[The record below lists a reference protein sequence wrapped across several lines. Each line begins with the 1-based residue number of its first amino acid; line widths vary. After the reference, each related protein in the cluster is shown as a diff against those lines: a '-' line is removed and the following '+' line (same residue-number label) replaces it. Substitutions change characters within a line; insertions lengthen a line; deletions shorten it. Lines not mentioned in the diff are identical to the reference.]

1 MHPYN
6 RGQKSIKRTKKTFF
20 FYLKFT
26 GYTHII
32 CKFKSFSQ
40 ARDMSCPKC
49 TDNVKKNGIL
59 IIFAKVKIKVLHG
72 TGIME
77 GETIS

>member
-1 MHPYN
+1 
-6 RGQKSIKRTKKTFF
+6 
-20 FYLKFT
+20 
-26 GYTHII
+26 
-32 CKFKSFSQ
+32 
-40 ARDMSCPKC
+40 MSCPKC

-59 IIFAKVKIKVLHG
+59 IIFAKVKIKVSHG